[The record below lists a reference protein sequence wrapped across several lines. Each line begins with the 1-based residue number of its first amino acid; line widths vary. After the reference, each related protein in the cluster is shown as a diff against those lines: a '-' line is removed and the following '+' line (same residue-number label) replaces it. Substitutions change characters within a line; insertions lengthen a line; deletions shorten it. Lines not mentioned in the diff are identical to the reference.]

1 MSEGKRGEG
10 GRDLE
15 RVNITRPLLGGS
27 AKLIGLGAV
36 WGGLA

>member
-1 MSEGKRGEG
+1 MGER

-15 RVNITRPLLGGS
+15 RVNITRPLLSGS

-36 WGGLA
+36 